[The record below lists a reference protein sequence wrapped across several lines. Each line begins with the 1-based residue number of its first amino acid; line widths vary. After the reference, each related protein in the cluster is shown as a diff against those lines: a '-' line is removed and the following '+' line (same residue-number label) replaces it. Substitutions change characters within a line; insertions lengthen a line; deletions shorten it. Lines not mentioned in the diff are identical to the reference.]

1 MSKANDSELEKRL
14 RELVHE
20 WMADEV
26 AGFALVPGVR
36 RTALYKMVKQA
47 AALAEE
53 ECDRILEGCECGAAS
68 RDGRKPWEVIRARGK
83 R

>member
-1 MSKANDSELEKRL
+1 MVNNDELEKRL
-14 RELVHE
+14 RELVTE

-36 RTALYKMVKQA
+36 RTALYKMMKQA
-47 AALAEE
+47 AAVATELAEG
-53 ECDRILEGCECGAAS
+53 ECERILEGCECGAAD
-68 RDGRKPWEVIRARGK
+68 RDGRKPWEHK